1 MKRAKSIMV
10 MGTMSSSG
18 KSFVTAG
25 LCRIFHQD
33 GFRTA
38 PFKSQNMALNS
49 YITKDGYEMGR
60 AQVMQAEAAGIAPD
74 VRMNPILLKPTS
86 ECGSQVIVN
95 GEVLDTMR
103 ATEYYRRKQE
113 MIPQIVRA
121 YDSLAAE
128 NDIIVLEGAGS
139 PAEIN
144 LKSVDI
150 VNMGMANLSDSPVIL
165 VGDID
170 RGGVFASLYG
180 TVALLEPEERRR
192 IQGIV
197 INKFRGD
204 VSILES
210 GLRMLEDLTG
220 IPVLGVLPYAPID
233 LDEEDSL
240 AERLTQHGKKQGA
253 ALDIVV
259 IRLPHISNFTD
270 FDVFDSVEAVSLR
283 YVTYPAE
290 LGTPDWVILPG
301 TKSTMADLRWMRQN
315 GMEAKLLK
323 LHEKGCLITGICGGF
338 QMLGKT
344 ISDPHQAE
352 GGGSMRGIGL
362 LAMDTVFSTQ
372 KQRRQIQGQ
381 VCQLPESLHALSGAA
396 ATGYEIHMG
405 QSTSQSVDVPLLR
418 LDNGETDGLCT
429 KDGQVFGT
437 YLHGVFDAP
446 EFLQPILQMLL
457 QKNGNAEITAQPV
470 DRAAY
475 KETQYNRLAELL
487 REHLDIPKIYD
498 ILNQWESAS

>member
-103 ATEYYRRKQE
+103 AAEYYRRKQE

-210 GLRMLEDLTG
+210 GLRMLENLTG
-220 IPVLGVLPYAPID
+220 IPILGVLPYAPID

-253 ALDIVV
+253 ALDIAV

-270 FDVFDSVEAVSLR
+270 FDIFDSVEAVSLR
-283 YVTYPAE
+283 YVTHPEE

-323 LHEKGCLITGICGGF
+323 LHEKGCLITGICGG
-338 QMLGKT
+338 
-344 ISDPHQAE
+344 IPDA
-352 GGGSMRGIGL
+352 
-362 LAMDTVFSTQ
+362 
-372 KQRRQIQGQ
+372 RQN
-381 VCQLPESLHALSGAA
+381 H
-396 ATGYEIHMG
+396 
-405 QSTSQSVDVPLLR
+405 LR
-418 LDNGETDGLCT
+418 
-429 KDGQVFGT
+429 
-437 YLHGVFDAP
+437 
-446 EFLQPILQMLL
+446 
-457 QKNGNAEITAQPV
+457 
-470 DRAAY
+470 
-475 KETQYNRLAELL
+475 
-487 REHLDIPKIYD
+487 
-498 ILNQWESAS
+498 SASGRGWRFYARHRSARHGYCILHTKTAPADSGTGLPAAGISLCALRRSSRRL

>member
-210 GLRMLEDLTG
+210 GLHMLENLTG

-253 ALDIVV
+253 ALDIAV

-270 FDVFDSVEAVSLR
+270 FDIFDSVEAVSLR
-283 YVTYPAE
+283 YVTHPAE

-381 VCQLPESLHALSGAA
+381 VCQLPESLRTLSGAA
-396 ATGYEIHMG
+396 AAGYEIHMG
-405 QSTSQSVDVPLLR
+405 QSTSQGVDVPLLR

>member
-121 YDSLAAE
+121 YDSLALKMPSLCWRARQSGGNQSE
-128 NDIIVLEGAGS
+128 IRGYCQHGHGKPLRLSGNSGGRYRPWWRICLSVWHSCPAGTGGA
-139 PAEIN
+139 PAN
-144 LKSVDI
+144 
-150 VNMGMANLSDSPVIL
+150 
-165 VGDID
+165 
-170 RGGVFASLYG
+170 
-180 TVALLEPEERRR
+180 
-192 IQGIV
+192 QGIV

-210 GLRMLEDLTG
+210 GLRMLENLTG

-253 ALDIVV
+253 ALDIAV

-270 FDVFDSVEAVSLR
+270 FDIFDSVEAVSLR
-283 YVTYPAE
+283 YVTHPAE

-344 ISDPHQAE
+344 ITDPHQAE

-381 VCQLPESLHALSGAA
+381 VCQLPESLRTLSGAA
-396 ATGYEIHMG
+396 AAGYEIHMG
-405 QSTSQSVDVPLLR
+405 QSTSQGVDVPLLR

>member
-1 MKRAKSIMV
+1 M
-10 MGTMSSSG
+10 
-18 KSFVTAG
+18 
-25 LCRIFHQD
+25 
-33 GFRTA
+33 
-38 PFKSQNMALNS
+38 
-49 YITKDGYEMGR
+49 
-60 AQVMQAEAAGIAPD
+60 
-74 VRMNPILLKPTS
+74 
-86 ECGSQVIVN
+86 
-95 GEVLDTMR
+95 
-103 ATEYYRRKQE
+103 
-113 MIPQIVRA
+113 
-121 YDSLAAE
+121 
-128 NDIIVLEGAGS
+128 
-139 PAEIN
+139 
-144 LKSVDI
+144 
-150 VNMGMANLSDSPVIL
+150 
-165 VGDID
+165 
-170 RGGVFASLYG
+170 
-180 TVALLEPEERRR
+180 
-192 IQGIV
+192 
-197 INKFRGD
+197 
-204 VSILES
+204 
-210 GLRMLEDLTG
+210 
-220 IPVLGVLPYAPID
+220 
-233 LDEEDSL
+233 
-240 AERLTQHGKKQGA
+240 
-253 ALDIVV
+253 
-259 IRLPHISNFTD
+259 
-270 FDVFDSVEAVSLR
+270 EAVSLR
-283 YVTYPAE
+283 YVTHPAE

-381 VCQLPESLHALSGAA
+381 VCQLPESLCALSGAA
-396 ATGYEIHMG
+396 AAGYEIHMG
-405 QSTSQSVDVPLLR
+405 QSTSQGVDVPLLR